1 MFMKFILLIII
12 SLFINF
18 SAFADLIKPNSA
30 IKSDE
35 VIKIQLEALKNNNL
49 PYKDA
54 GIFQTW
60 EFAHPQNRQYT
71 GPLSNFTLMM
81 KSDSYSLM
89 LNHTDHN
96 VIFVSKND
104 YTANYFVELT
114 DKSGDKFG
122 FTWTVKKV
130 LNNDKF
136 KDCWMTTGVSKPLP
150 LAKSA

>member
-130 LNNDKF
+130 LINGEF
-136 KDCWMTTGVSKPLP
+136 KDCWMTIGVSQPLP